1 MESIFA
7 CRIVSSSF
15 PLFLFFSCDFLIPR
29 LGNMSVLWN
38 FFFIWQTC
46 DEDFSE
52 SQSTTTGSSEVPTED
67 NDLEEKVY
75 APLQ

>member
-1 MESIFA
+1 
-7 CRIVSSSF
+7 
-15 PLFLFFSCDFLIPR
+15 
-29 LGNMSVLWN
+29 MSVLWN

>member
-15 PLFLFFSCDFLIPR
+15 SLFLFFSCDFLIPK
-29 LGNMSVLWN
+29 LGNMSVWRN
-38 FFFIWQTC
+38 FFFVWQTC

-52 SQSTTTGSSEVPTED
+52 SQSTTTGSSELPTED